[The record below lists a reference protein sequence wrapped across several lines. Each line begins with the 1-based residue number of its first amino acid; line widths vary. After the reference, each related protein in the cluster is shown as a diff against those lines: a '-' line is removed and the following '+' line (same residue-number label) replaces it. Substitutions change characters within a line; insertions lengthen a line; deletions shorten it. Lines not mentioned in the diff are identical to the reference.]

1 VPNAGQIRDDILELT
16 KSGGRMAPSEG
27 HTEARRYLVTRLQE
41 IGVHPY
47 NSIGH
52 EIPYKR
58 YGTEFA
64 NVVAIVPG
72 SDKDLDPVVLGS
84 HYDTCGDQPGADDN
98 AAAVAITL
106 DIVERFSKTKPE
118 RSIIFAF
125 FDGEEPPYFLG
136 PAMGSIRF
144 FEDQLSG
151 HVHCAIVMDL
161 VGHDVP
167 VLGMEDLVFLT
178 GTESDP
184 ALADV
189 VIASEPESGIR
200 TVPTLNS
207 YVGDMSDN
215 HIFRV
220 NDVP

>member
-1 VPNAGQIRDDILELT
+1 
-16 KSGGRMAPSEG
+16 
-27 HTEARRYLVTRLQE
+27 
-41 IGVHPY
+41 
-47 NSIGH
+47 
-52 EIPYKR
+52 
-58 YGTEFA
+58 
-64 NVVAIVPG
+64 
-72 SDKDLDPVVLGS
+72 
-84 HYDTCGDQPGADDN
+84 
-98 AAAVAITL
+98 
-106 DIVERFSKTKPE
+106 
-118 RSIIFAF
+118 
-125 FDGEEPPYFLG
+125 
-136 PAMGSIRF
+136 
-144 FEDQLSG
+144 
-151 HVHCAIVMDL
+151 MDL